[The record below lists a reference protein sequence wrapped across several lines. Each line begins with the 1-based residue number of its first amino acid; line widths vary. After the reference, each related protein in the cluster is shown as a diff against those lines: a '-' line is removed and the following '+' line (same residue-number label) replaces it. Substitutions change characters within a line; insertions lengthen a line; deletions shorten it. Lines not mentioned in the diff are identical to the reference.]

1 MMGDRASM
9 AEMEIYTGAGRF
21 ILSKLRV
28 REDTTEIGGCEPKD
42 ERNCSPLSLCRQ
54 ELSSSHDPAGFLIGK
69 GANLKALDKHGWSV
83 FQYAVR
89 YASLPT
95 VQLLLDLGA
104 DIHHCENKGWNCLH
118 LAARNG
124 HSEKARLLLEHDI
137 RIGETQNQ
145 GWNALH
151 LAVRYGQPDTI
162 STLLEY
168 GIDINAD
175 NRGWTALHLASLNGH
190 TDITSILLNKRAST
204 LKLNEEGHTALY
216 IAPEFQGQEPPVLP
230 SPPPTPPSAP
240 AFETLSSSGGDN
252 ESITEWKDQSKRE
265 NSSSASEVTNPS
277 PSEGTL
283 RIQWKSLKEE
293 VSELMR
299 QLDNISFQEVNQI
312 KKSITRKI
320 NDHPILV
327 LKFDKQKEVLQ
338 SAAVQLENEIPDII
352 SKYECKIYDT
362 DQIIHAVDSLLDRN
376 ERDLDLILQLRSN
389 RTESSISPNILI
401 NKNKLIND
409 LLKAHEEEI
418 CLLKVEVINTSKGKI
433 NYIKEY
439 ETELKLLQTDLE
451 NAERRAHRIRERTG
465 QQQDWFGCP
474 VCLCL
479 LKPPLR
485 IFQCPEGHILCEEC
499 KENPALVHCP
509 QCRVPLEGLCSRNRA
524 LEELQITLFVPFPS
538 ADSFSTYVTLYIL
551 GHYNVECINDYNKY
565 KVVLA
570 VVLD

>member
-1 MMGDRASM
+1 M
-9 AEMEIYTGAGRF
+9 
-21 ILSKLRV
+21 IL
-28 REDTTEIGGCEPKD
+28 E
-42 ERNCSPLSLCRQ
+42 
-54 ELSSSHDPAGFLIGK
+54 A
-69 GANLKALDKHGWSV
+69 
-83 FQYAVR
+83 
-89 YASLPT
+89 
-95 VQLLLDLGA
+95 
-104 DIHHCENKGWNCLH
+104 
-118 LAARNG
+118 
-124 HSEKARLLLEHDI
+124 
-137 RIGETQNQ
+137 
-145 GWNALH
+145 
-151 LAVRYGQPDTI
+151 
-162 STLLEY
+162 
-168 GIDINAD
+168 
-175 NRGWTALHLASLNGH
+175 
-190 TDITSILLNKRAST
+190 
-204 LKLNEEGHTALY
+204 
-216 IAPEFQGQEPPVLP
+216 EFQGQEPPVLP

-252 ESITEWKDQSKRE
+252 ESITEWKDRIRKQLESVEYFTELDSESKRE

-418 CLLKVEVINTSKGKI
+418 CLLKVEKCRLNEKIEDFKSKSLRDVQIVKDKIEILKVEVINTSKGKI

-524 LEELQITLFVPFPS
+524 LEEVARS
-538 ADSFSTYVTLYIL
+538 YFS
-551 GHYNVECINDYNKY
+551 
-565 KVVLA
+565 
-570 VVLD
+570 